1 MLNMLFSNTR
11 RMIAL
16 AGVGLFAANCLM
28 ADVLPYQTHRRPR
41 PIPMEANPS
50 SQQPVRPYIQH
61 MDPAQPKD
69 PVPMIATMYGKLI
82 YLDRAATPDANYAL
96 YRKVDEKIVPVC
108 FIKWDGS
115 GWEKYAH
122 QDVRVTGFVR
132 KMKGWTCPLLIVG
145 YPENIEFAHQEEQP
159 QPPAPVFMPAE
170 QTIAEP
176 LPPPQTATPLP
187 PPPVAKPL
195 PPPQTAT
202 PLPPPVA
209 KPLPPPQT
217 ATPLPPPPPP
227 ADPQPSPV
235 QERTWISPSSSNYKP
250 TVPKAADPW
259 RLYR

>member
-1 MLNMLFSNTR
+1 MRLWFYLYKGYTMLNMLFSNTR

-16 AGVGLFAANCLM
+16 TGVGLFAANCLM

-187 PPPVAKPL
+187 PPP
-195 PPPQTAT
+195 
-202 PLPPPVA
+202 
-209 KPLPPPQT
+209 
-217 ATPLPPPPPP
+217 PP

-250 TVPKAADPW
+250 TVPKAADPL